1 MFYLPIRI
9 LTRPGEVL
17 SQAHDYNIV
26 CIRWCFL
33 LQINIRST
41 TCLAWS
47 LYDYRV
53 RKMVGTIYF
62 GTAIWRHL
70 GGAGPNAPTCSFQL
84 VPADFERAHCFTFAC
99 DGYPSGKARQ
109 TALPA
114 ANTSP
119 QANESGP
126 IDGRLRY
133 PVGRRESRSVRVFES
148 DLYSL

>member
-9 LTRPGEVL
+9 LTRPVEVL

-26 CIRWCFL
+26 CIRRSFL

-47 LYDYRV
+47 LYDYRL
-53 RKMVGTIYF
+53 RKMVGTIHF

-84 VPADFERAHCFTFAC
+84 TLSVPTASHLRVTGTLLEKRDRRLFQPRMLAL
-99 DGYPSGKARQ
+99 RQ
-109 TALPA
+109 TNLDPSMGDLETLLADANPALLGC
-114 ANTSP
+114 SS
-119 QANESGP
+119 Q
-126 IDGRLRY
+126 ICIR
-133 PVGRRESRSVRVFES
+133 F
-148 DLYSL
+148 DL